1 MKDLFDLYKLEKERN
16 GLYKENGSN
25 VKLELYIKQN
35 YISKDKIREKITECE
50 EAMNKVK
57 QFNPSTYAGID
68 TFIYAMAQKN
78 ILKSLLEEE

>member
-35 YISKDKIREKITECE
+35 YISKDKIREIL
-50 EAMNKVK
+50 
-57 QFNPSTYAGID
+57 
-68 TFIYAMAQKN
+68 N
-78 ILKSLLEEE
+78 IHKETPLEQGYLFYEDIKKLLEEHE

>member
-35 YISKDKIREKITECE
+35 YISKDKIREIL
-50 EAMNKVK
+50 NKHEK
-57 QFNPSTYAGID
+57 TPLEQGYLFYEDI
-68 TFIYAMAQKN
+68 K
-78 ILKSLLEEE
+78 KLLEEK